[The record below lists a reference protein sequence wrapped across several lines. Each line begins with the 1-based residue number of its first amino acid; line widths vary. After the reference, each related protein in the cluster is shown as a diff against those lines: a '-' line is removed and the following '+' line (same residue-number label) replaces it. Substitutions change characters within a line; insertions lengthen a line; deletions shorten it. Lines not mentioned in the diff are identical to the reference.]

1 MKQAFPVAMT
11 SQLQRIELTDNI
23 ELVLPDGSA
32 VRVRPGPY
40 GKGISVIPVLPKAP
54 RAAASNRA
62 PGVGG
67 GKRGRK
73 PRASTVKLR
82 EKLANDVDRGG
93 VKEPKIYVKWL
104 IQQDNEI
111 SLATA
116 RQVVYRERRS
126 ILENDQDRN

>member
-1 MKQAFPVAMT
+1 MNQAFPLAMT
-11 SQLQRIELTDNI
+11 SQLQRIELTDNL

-40 GKGISVIPVLPKAP
+40 GKGISVIPVLPRLP
-54 RAAASNRA
+54 RTPSTRRG
-62 PGVGG
+62 PSSGG

-82 EKLANDVDRGG
+82 EKLAKDHGTGG
-93 VKEPKIYVKWL
+93 VKEPKSYVKWL
-104 IQQDNEI
+104 IQQDTDI

-126 ILENDQDRN
+126 ILENGDA